1 MARPYWSGTIQI
13 SLVSFGVKFFV
24 ATEAKSQIRFHQISR
39 STGERVRHQKVLESA
54 IDNDGGGE
62 QGDDT
67 QTPAT
72 VDKGDIIKGYE
83 YAKGQYVQIE
93 PSEIANLR
101 VPSKHSIAVEQFV
114 DESEIDPAYFE
125 KPYFVAPD
133 GDTQAEAF
141 AVVRRAMQQAGKV
154 GIGKIAFAGREHV
167 VALMANKDDSMP
179 GLMAYTMRYAE
190 ELRAPAEYFA
200 SIPKVEIEEDQL
212 DLAEQ
217 LIKKKTAKFDPKRYK
232 DGYEVA
238 LKELVDAKVNN
249 QPIPQDEPAPKRAKV
264 INLMDALRSSLQSR
278 AAETDDDESAP
289 PPTKKRL
296 VAKAEPEKDKKSEV
310 VEMPGPTLVRPQKR
324 ASASAKPAAAKTP
337 RRKSA

>member
-13 SLVSFGVKFFV
+13 SLVSFAVKFFV

-54 IDNDGGGE
+54 LDGDSTEQND
-62 QGDDT
+62 DS
-67 QTPAT
+67 PAT
-72 VDKGDIIKGYE
+72 PTVGKDDIIKGYE
-83 YAKGQYVQIE
+83 YTKGQYVQIE

-114 DESEIDPAYFE
+114 NESEIDPAYFE

-133 GDTQAEAF
+133 GDNQAEAF

-167 VALMANKDDSMP
+167 VALMANKDDNLP

-190 ELRAPAEYFA
+190 ELRAPAEYFS

-217 LIKKKTAKFDPKRYK
+217 LIRKKTATFDPKRYK
-232 DGYEVA
+232 DGYEIA
-238 LKELVDAKVNN
+238 LRELVDAKVNN

-264 INLMDALRSSLQSR
+264 INLMDALRSSLQTR
-278 AAETDDDESAP
+278 AAADDEEESTP
-289 PPTKKRL
+289 QPTTKRL
-296 VAKAEPEKDKKSEV
+296 VAKADKKVAEADT
-310 VEMPGPTLVRPQKR
+310 PGPTLVEPRKK
-324 ASASAKPAAAKTP
+324 ASASAKPAAAKPAAKT
-337 RRKSA
+337 RRSA

>member
-54 IDNDGGGE
+54 IDNEGGE
-62 QGDDT
+62 QNDDA
-67 QTPAT
+67 QAPAT
-72 VDKGDIIKGYE
+72 VGKDDIIKGYE

-133 GDTQAEAF
+133 GDTQTEAF

-232 DGYEVA
+232 DGYEIA

-264 INLMDALRSSLQSR
+264 INLMDALRSSLQNR
-278 AAETDDDESAP
+278 TAEADDESTP

-296 VAKAEPEKDKKSEV
+296 AAKAKPEETQTPV
-310 VEMPGPTLVRPQKR
+310 HEMPGPTLVRPQKR

>member
-13 SLVSFGVKFFV
+13 SLVSFAVKFFV

-54 IDNDGGGE
+54 IENSGE
-62 QGDDT
+62 DQEDDAPVT
-67 QTPAT
+67 GT
-72 VDKGDIIKGYE
+72 VGKDDIVKGYE
-83 YAKGQYVQIE
+83 YVKGQYVQIE

-101 VPSKHSIAVEQFV
+101 VPSKHSIAIEQFV
-114 DESEIDPAYFE
+114 NESEIDPAYFE

-154 GIGKIAFAGREHV
+154 GIGRIAFAGREHV
-167 VALMANKDDSMP
+167 VAIMANKDDALP

-190 ELRAPAEYFA
+190 ELRAPVEYF
-200 SIPKVEIEEDQL
+200 STIPKVSIEEDQL
-212 DLAEQ
+212 ELAEQ
-217 LIKKKTAKFDPKRYK
+217 LIRKKTATFDPRRYK

-238 LKELVDAKVNN
+238 LRELVDAKVNN
-249 QPIPQDEPAPKRAKV
+249 EPIPQDEPAPKRAKV
-264 INLMDALRSSLQSR
+264 INLMDALRSSLQSQTSS
-278 AAETDDDESAP
+278 EPVDTEIEAP
-289 PPTKKRL
+289 PPVTKRIAA
-296 VAKAEPEKDKKSEV
+296 AKSDRPSEEAEK
-310 VEMPGPTLVRPQKR
+310 PGPTLVKAQKKAP
-324 ASASAKPAAAKTP
+324 ASSKPAASKSSAS